1 MTISTR
7 LEVIYKGYIKAGELW
22 VDDDGYHFEYDDA
35 FIEDDTT
42 RPISV
47 NMPKKQK
54 SYHSKELF
62 HYFKSILTE
71 GENREQICRA
81 LRIDP
86 SDDWSLLALT
96 CQYDTIGAITVKSTD
111 HVAMQRVPQG

>member
-1 MTISTR
+1 MEIR
-7 LEVIYKGYIKAGELW
+7 NKLEVIYKGDKRAGELW
-22 VDDDGYHFEYDDA
+22 IDEGGYHFEYDSA
-35 FIEDDTT
+35 FIEDVTL

-47 NMPKKQK
+47 NMPKTQK
-54 SYHSKELF
+54 IFHSRELF
-62 HYFKSILTE
+62 PYFKSILSE

-96 CQYDTIGAITVKSTD
+96 CQYDTIGAITVKS
-111 HVAMQRVPQG
+111 

>member
-1 MTISTR
+1 MKIGNK
-7 LEVIYKGYIKAGELW
+7 LQVVYKGVIKAGDLW

-35 FIEDDTT
+35 FMSNDTV

-47 NMPKKQK
+47 NMPKKTK
-54 SYHSKELF
+54 TYHSKELF
-62 HYFKSILTE
+62 HYFKSILSE
-71 GENREQICRA
+71 GENREQICKA

-96 CQYDTIGAITVKSTD
+96 CQHDTIGAITVKTI
-111 HVAMQRVPQG
+111 

>member
-1 MTISTR
+1 MKSENK
-7 LEVIYKGYIKAGELW
+7 LDVIYKGNIKAGELW
-22 VDDDGYHFEYDDA
+22 VDDDGYHFEYDEA

-62 HYFKSILTE
+62 HYFKSILSE
-71 GENREQICRA
+71 GENRKQICKA

-96 CQYDTIGAITVKSTD
+96 CQYDTIGAITVKGIEHGT
-111 HVAMQRVPQG
+111 M